1 MSQSKTLQKTIRLPQ
16 LVALYIGAVVGSG
29 VLLVPGLA
37 AEIAG
42 PASLIA
48 WGIMALL
55 VLPMGLT
62 MGLLSARF
70 PHAGGVSHFVTRA
83 FGERWGALVGWFFLL
98 SVPLGVPINGL
109 TASGYLAAAM
119 HLSDVQQALVA
130 GVIMLVALGTNWLG
144 MKVAGQVQ
152 VAVVAAIVVVLVAAF
167 AGSVPNWDVVHLQ
180 PFMPHGWWSV
190 GEVAAILFWC
200 FIGWEAVSHLSEE
213 FVDPERT
220 AVRGVLLAVGAVGVL
235 YLMAA
240 VATVA
245 TGSYGGTD
253 TVAALSRVIQQILG
267 PFGGILAAVT
277 AVFICTATAIAYT
290 GAASRVALALARQG
304 QAPRQFGQID
314 EKRNTPSGALYFL
327 GACYL
332 IVLVLYANGL
342 ISIKALIQ
350 LPNATFIATYLGG
363 CLAAVRLLHDS
374 KWGLRCAWIS
384 LLMTLAVYPFLGW
397 MGLYPVVIGAAVLLF
412 SKKGNALA

>member
-1 MSQSKTLQKTIRLPQ
+1 MSQTKALQKTIRLPQ
-16 LVALYIGAVVGSG
+16 LVALYIGAVLGSG

-42 PASLIA
+42 PASLLA
-48 WGIMALL
+48 WGLMTVL

-62 MGLLSARF
+62 MGLLSARY
-70 PHAGGVSHFVTRA
+70 PNAGGVSHFVTRA

-98 SVPLGVPINGL
+98 SVPLGVPINAL
-109 TASGYLAAAM
+109 TASGYLAAVL
-119 HLSDVQQALVA
+119 HLTDLQQALVA
-130 GVIMLVALGTNWLG
+130 GVIVLVALGTNSLG
-144 MKVAGQVQ
+144 MKIAGQVQ
-152 VAVVAAIVVVLVAAF
+152 IAVVAAIIVVLVGAF
-167 AGSVPNWDVVHLQ
+167 GGSVPHWETVHLQ

-200 FIGWEAVSHLSEE
+200 FIGWEAVSHMSEE
-213 FVDPERT
+213 FVDPQKT
-220 AVRGVLLAVGAVGVL
+220 AIRGVLYAVGAVGVL

-240 VATVA
+240 LATVL

-267 PFGGILAAVT
+267 PVGGLLAAVT

-290 GAASRVALALARQG
+290 GAAARVGLALARQG
-304 QAPRQFGQID
+304 QAPKFFARVD
-314 EKRNTPSGALYFL
+314 EKRNTPSGALLFL

-332 IVLVLYANGL
+332 VVLVLYANGL

-363 CLAAVRLLHDS
+363 CLAGVRLLHDH

-384 LLMTLAVYPFLGW
+384 LLMTIAVVPFLGW
-397 MGLYPVVIGAAVLLF
+397 TALYPLVIGAVVLLLRKN
-412 SKKGNALA
+412 S

>member
-1 MSQSKTLQKTIRLPQ
+1 MSSSTTLQKTIRLPQ

-70 PHAGGVSHFVTRA
+70 PNAGGVSHFVTRA
-83 FGERWGALVGWFFLL
+83 FGKRWGALVGWFFLC
-98 SVPLGVPINGL
+98 SVPLGVPINAL
-109 TASGYLAAAM
+109 TASGYLAAAL
-119 HLSDVQQALVA
+119 HLTDVQQALVA
-130 GVIMLVALGTNWLG
+130 GVIVLIALGTNFLG

-152 VAVVAAIVVVLVAAF
+152 VAVVAAIVIVLVGAF
-167 AGSVPNWDVVHLQ
+167 AGSVPHWEAGTLH
-180 PFMPHGWWSV
+180 PFLPHGWWSV

-213 FVDPERT
+213 FVDPEKT
-220 AVRGVLLAVGAVGVL
+220 AIRGVLLAVGVVGVL

-240 VATVA
+240 VATVL
-245 TGSYGGTD
+245 TGSYGGVD
-253 TVAALSRVIQQILG
+253 TVASLSRVIQQILG
-267 PFGGILAAVT
+267 PVGGVLAAIT
-277 AVFICTATAIAYT
+277 AVFICTATAMAYT
-290 GAASRVALALARQG
+290 GAASRVGLALAREG
-304 QAPRQFGQID
+304 QAPRALARIH
-314 EKRNTPSGALYFL
+314 KTRHTPTGSLLFL
-327 GACYL
+327 GVCYA
-332 IVLVLYANGL
+332 IVVTLYANGL

-350 LPNATFIATYLGG
+350 LPNATFVATYLGG
-363 CLAAVRLLHDS
+363 CLAGVRLLGDH

-384 LLMTLAVYPFLGW
+384 LLMTCAVYPFLGW
-397 MGLYPVVIGAAVLLF
+397 MGLYPVLIGIAVWLF
-412 SKKGNALA
+412 SKKGTPLA